1 MLSQYPERRLPQ
13 KGNQTSTMTVLPQGK
28 TVVNGPGGFIK
39 TTVGRSSATIQTE
52 RQRFNAKGQPETVKA
67 IVTLQLSKPFIW
79 DTGLERKLAKLAT
92 KLLTTGIDMTEAP
105 PAEEPVVPLLVK
117 HPASIPTPRWKK
129 KLTMIREASEN
140 RVR

>member
-13 KGNQTSTMTVLPQGK
+13 KGNQSATQSVVRQGK

-39 TTVGRSSATIQTE
+39 TSVGRSSAVIQTE
-52 RQRFNAKGQPETVKA
+52 RQRLNARGQPETVKA
-67 IVTLQLSKPFIW
+67 IVNLQLSKPFVW
-79 DTGLERKLAKLAT
+79 ETGLERKLAKLAT
-92 KLLTTGIDMTEAP
+92 KLLTTGLDMTEAP
-105 PAEEPVVPLLVK
+105 PAEEPVAPLLFK

-129 KLTMIREASEN
+129 KMTLIKEASEI